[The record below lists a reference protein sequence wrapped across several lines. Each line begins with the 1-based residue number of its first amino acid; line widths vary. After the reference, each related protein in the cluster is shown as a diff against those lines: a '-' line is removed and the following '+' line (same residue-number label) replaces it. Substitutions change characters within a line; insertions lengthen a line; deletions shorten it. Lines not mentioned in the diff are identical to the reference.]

1 MKSITIAYSVKLTM
15 ANHAQDTQRILGML
29 FQAGV
34 GHDVLA
40 EVAKV
45 LESKDKQI
53 KQQDG
58 EISTA
63 LNDIQELNDTVEDLY
78 SKYEPS
84 GLTLAGC
91 ITRLGGECMS
101 EAEVLR
107 GFHAMTT
114 VGSSPDTAFRAL
126 LLPDTDSEDS
136 EDDEPVITT
145 RHGTTIKGSDITIA
159 QTRGSEREI

>member
-1 MKSITIAYSVKLTM
+1 
-15 ANHAQDTQRILGML
+15 ML

-45 LESKDKQI
+45 LESK
-53 KQQDG
+53 
-58 EISTA
+58 
-63 LNDIQELNDTVEDLY
+63 
-78 SKYEPS
+78 
-84 GLTLAGC
+84 
-91 ITRLGGECMS
+91 
-101 EAEVLR
+101 EVLR

-114 VGSSPDTAFRAL
+114 VGSS
-126 LLPDTDSEDS
+126 PDTDSEDS

-145 RHGTTIKGSDITIA
+145 RHGTIKGSDITIA

>member
-1 MKSITIAYSVKLTM
+1 
-15 ANHAQDTQRILGML
+15 ML

-34 GHDVLA
+34 GHDVLD

-58 EISTA
+58 KISTA
-63 LNDIQELNDTVEDLY
+63 LNDIQ
-78 SKYEPS
+78 
-84 GLTLAGC
+84 
-91 ITRLGGECMS
+91 
-101 EAEVLR
+101 
-107 GFHAMTT
+107 
-114 VGSSPDTAFRAL
+114 
-126 LLPDTDSEDS
+126 DSEDS

-145 RHGTTIKGSDITIA
+145 RHGTIKGSDITIA